1 MRRENQAMGCFAAG
15 RHTIS
20 GATWVRGLIVLWLLV
35 LPAYES
41 VAQAPTV
48 PKSGQPQ
55 LQDLFKK
62 ESPIHI
68 ASDRLEVSQK
78 EGIIFFEGHVVAQQ
92 DDLIMTGRKLTVYA
106 VQEKAKKAKGEAE
119 KSGVVEQIDRIELEG
134 DVTITQGDKLATA
147 EKAVYFKLTQKIVL
161 SGNPRVSRNKDVLQG
176 QLITLYLQE
185 ERSVVEGAAQN
196 PVQATIYPD
205 GKVAK

>member
-1 MRRENQAMGCFAAG
+1 M
-15 RHTIS
+15 
-20 GATWVRGLIVLWLLV
+20 
-35 LPAYES
+35 
-41 VAQAPTV
+41 
-48 PKSGQPQ
+48 
-55 LQDLFKK
+55 QDLFKK

-78 EGIIFFEGHVVAQQ
+78 EGMIFFEGHVVAQQ
-92 DDLIMTGRKLTVYA
+92 DDLTMTGRKLTVYA
-106 VQEKAKKAKGEAE
+106 VQEKAKKGKGEAE
-119 KSGVVEQIDRIELEG
+119 KTTVVEQIDRIELEG
-134 DVTITQGDKLATA
+134 DITITQGDKVATG
-147 EKAVYFKLTQKIVL
+147 EKAVYYKQAQKIVL

-185 ERSVVEGAAQN
+185 QRSVVEGAAQN